1 MKILNISA
9 SDWSNFAYDN
19 MLALRSVGLNC
30 DSVVTSPHQFY
41 ETQSKHLHT
50 SVIGKMISDYDVI
63 QFFHDNV
70 NLFGILASAM
80 KGKKIIAYHTSSEYR
95 KNSAYINS
103 VMNPLIYKSVNAMPE
118 FMALGSHNPIYMVG
132 AVDTDKLVPSERQT
146 DSEAVFA
153 HYPSNPIVKG
163 TDKIIETVSKL
174 PVIFKHS
181 VSLVPYADQLKRI
194 SECDVYIE
202 MLTEKDANGMPY
214 GNFGITA
221 LEAAALG
228 KVVITGLKDKDS
240 KDEKLISR
248 YIYDSAYGFCGL
260 NIANTAN
267 KLKRTIE
274 SLSNYSGDY
283 LKGQQQITREW
294 VVKNHSYKAT
304 GEYYLRNVLSEI

>member
-19 MLALRSVGLNC
+19 MLALQSVGLNC
-30 DSVVTSPHQFY
+30 DSVVTTPHQFY
-41 ETQSKHLHT
+41 ESQSKHLHA
-50 SVIGKMISDYDVI
+50 SVIAKMISDYDVI
-63 QFFHDNV
+63 QFFHDNI
-70 NLFGILASAM
+70 NLFGVLTNAM
-80 KGKKIIAYHTSSEYR
+80 KCKKIIAYHTSSEYR

-103 VMNPLIYKSVNAMPE
+103 IMNPIIYKSVNAMPE
-118 FMALGSHNPIYMVG
+118 FMYLGSYNPVYMVG
-132 AVDTDKLVPSERQT
+132 AVDTDKLFPSERVT
-146 DSEAVFA
+146 DSEAIFA
-153 HYPSNPIVKG
+153 HYPSNPVVKG

-181 VSLVPYADQLKRI
+181 TSLVRYPEQLKRI
-194 SECDVYIE
+194 SECDIYIE

-228 KVVITGLKDKDS
+228 KVVITGLRDR
-240 KDEKLISR
+240 EV
-248 YIYDSAYGFCGL
+248 YDYAYGFCGL
-260 NIANTAN
+260 NIANTSN

-283 LKGQQQITREW
+283 LKGKQQITREW
-294 VVKNHSYKAT
+294 VVKNHSYKDT

>member
-41 ETQSKHLHT
+41 EAQSKHLHT
-50 SVIGKMISDYDVI
+50 AEIMRMIPEYDVI

-70 NLFGILASAM
+70 NMFTILYSAM

-95 KNSAYINS
+95 KNHAYINS
-103 VMNPLIYKSVNAMPE
+103 VMNPHIYKSVNAMPE

-132 AVDTDKLVPSERQT
+132 AVDTDKLTPSERKT
-146 DSEAVFA
+146 DSEAIFA

-163 TDKIIETVSKL
+163 TDKIISVLDKL
-174 PVIFKHS
+174 PVIFQYS
-181 VSLVPYADQLKRI
+181 NTLVHFKDQLTRM
-194 SECDVYIE
+194 SLCDVYIE

-228 KVVITGLKDKDS
+228 KVVITGLRDRDV
-240 KDEKLISR
+240 
-248 YIYDSAYGFCGL
+248 YDSAYGFCGL
-260 NIANTAN
+260 NIANTSI
-267 KLKRTIE
+267 KLKRTVE
-274 SLSNYSGDY
+274 TLSNYSGDY

>member
-1 MKILNISA
+1 MKILNISQ

-50 SVIGKMISDYDVI
+50 SVIAKMIADFDVI

-118 FMALGSHNPIYMVG
+118 FMALGSHNPVYMVG
-132 AVDTDKLVPSERQT
+132 AVDTDKLLPSERET
-146 DSEAVFA
+146 DAEAIFA

-163 TDKIIETVSKL
+163 TDKIIETVSN
-174 PVIFKHS
+174 VSVNFKHS
-181 VSLVPYADQLKRI
+181 TSLVPYADQLKRI

-228 KVVITGLKDKDS
+228 KVVITGLRDRDV
-240 KDEKLISR
+240 
-248 YIYDSAYGFCGL
+248 YDSAYGFCGL
-260 NIANTAN
+260 NIANTEN

-294 VVKNHSYKAT
+294 VVKNHSYKST